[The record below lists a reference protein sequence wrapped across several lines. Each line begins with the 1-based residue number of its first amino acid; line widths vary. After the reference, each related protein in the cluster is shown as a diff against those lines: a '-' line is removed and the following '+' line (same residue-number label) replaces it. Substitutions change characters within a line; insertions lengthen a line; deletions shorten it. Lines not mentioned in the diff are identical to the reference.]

1 MWRPPRG
8 AVLVG
13 VDGSAAAL
21 GAVRWA
27 ARDAALRNVPL
38 SLVHVVDAPLPEW
51 FEVAA
56 PAGFR
61 QSQEQRARDFI
72 ESAIKIAEESTA
84 EFGPVQIDS
93 NVLNSAIVPTFVDL
107 STQVEM
113 VVVGYRG
120 HGGVVAR
127 SFLGSVS
134 SALVHHAHCPV
145 AVIHEDG
152 AMTGNLPR
160 APVLVGIDGSPA
172 SEAATAIAF
181 EEASR
186 RGVDLAAL
194 HAWID
199 PRVSGSK
206 GLFQDSKWDARLSEE
221 EETLAERLAG
231 WHERYP
237 DVEIR
242 RRIEIGDP
250 ARWLIEASERAQLIV
265 VGSHGCGWFSGR
277 LLGSVGAA
285 VVNRAKIPVIV
296 ARQS

>member
-1 MWRPPRG
+1 M
-8 AVLVG
+8 
-13 VDGSAAAL
+13 
-21 GAVRWA
+21 
-27 ARDAALRNVPL
+27 PL

-51 FEVAA
+51 LKVAG
-56 PAGFR
+56 PFGIR
-61 QSQEQRARDFI
+61 QWQKQRARDFI
-72 ESAIKIAEESTA
+72 ESAIKIAEESTG
-84 EFGPVQIDS
+84 ECGPAQIDS
-93 NVLNSAIVPTFVDL
+93 KVLNSATVSTFVGL
-107 STQVEM
+107 SAEVEM
-113 VVVGYRG
+113 LVVGHRG
-120 HGGVVAR
+120 HGGVSAR

-134 SALVHHAHCPV
+134 SALVYHAHCPV
-145 AVIHEDG
+145 AVIHDDG
-152 AMTGNLPR
+152 AMAADAPP

-186 RGVDLAAL
+186 RGVDLVAL

-199 PRVSGSK
+199 PRISGSN
-206 GLFQDSKWDARLSEE
+206 GSFQDSKWDAQLADE

>member
-1 MWRPPRG
+1 
-8 AVLVG
+8 
-13 VDGSAAAL
+13 
-21 GAVRWA
+21 
-27 ARDAALRNVPL
+27 VPL

-152 AMTGNLPR
+152 AMTGNRPDEVSTWRLCTPGLIPGFPAPR
-160 APVLVGIDGSPA
+160 AC
-172 SEAATAIAF
+172 
-181 EEASR
+181 
-186 RGVDLAAL
+186 
-194 HAWID
+194 
-199 PRVSGSK
+199 SK
-206 GLFQDSKWDARLSEE
+206 TPNG
-221 EETLAERLAG
+221 TLG
-231 WHERYP
+231 YP
-237 DVEIR
+237 R
-242 RRIEIGDP
+242 RRRRSLNGW
-250 ARWLIEASERAQLIV
+250 R
-265 VGSHGCGWFSGR
+265 VGTNAIPTWR
-277 LLGSVGAA
+277 SVAESKLAIRHVG
-285 VVNRAKIPVIV
+285 
-296 ARQS
+296 